1 MTARAVRPQ
10 EGAIR
15 VAKVRKRLIISYFLM
30 SWGKSFGE
38 RGELAGIPDALSD
51 LGTAAARADQVSEEW
66 PYGPGR
72 GVTWGKW

>member
-1 MTARAVRPQ
+1 
-10 EGAIR
+10 
-15 VAKVRKRLIISYFLM
+15 M

-38 RGELAGIPDALSD
+38 WGEWAGIPDALSD

-66 PYGPGR
+66 AYGPGR